1 MLESF
6 PWWSEKHKELAEEV
20 KAFAD
25 ENLPR
30 GEEITWTR
38 EFPYDLLKEAAS
50 RGWFGAAIPEEYGGL
65 GLGVTGTSIVTEE
78 LSRICSAVAGAYAV
92 TMFGGIEQLLLFGS
106 KEQKQKWLPRM
117 AKGEFIS
124 AVCITEP
131 FVGSDAAGIE
141 TVARREGDEYVING
155 KKRFITNAGV
165 ADLYCVYART
175 SDKPED
181 RARYRHL
188 SAFLVQKGTPG
199 FSVERINELSG
210 WIGLPNGVLD
220 FNEVR
225 VPVGNRI
232 GEEGDGWKVMIGGLN
247 FERVVFTAGMLGPM
261 REAIRYAVSY
271 AQRRLQFGQ
280 PTIDMPTNQFKIAEM
295 IAGLKTSRLLVY
307 YAAYLMDSKMDA
319 MVEAALAKL
328 YTSETYERLLSQ
340 AIQVMGGDGWTRFY
354 PLESFMCDAKV
365 NQIGAGTNE
374 IMRII
379 IFRGWTRKMAEELK
393 LPKRVRH
400 ERLNVPI
407 STTKPLPRVRADEN
421 GILKV
426 LAEDY
431 YVNPGLYMKIED
443 LKERLIDASDEKL
456 TEILA
461 LLEHKGLIKVYR
473 DKKGKLCMVKATYK
487 GLKTAKPLD
496 FYRLI
501 PDWVSRE
508 HIF

>member
-1 MLESF
+1 MYEAF
-6 PWWSEKHKELAEEV
+6 PWWSDRHKRLAEEV

-30 GEEITWTR
+30 GEEVAWTK
-38 EFPYDLLKEAAS
+38 EFPYDLLREVAS
-50 RGWFGAAIPEEYGGL
+50 RGWFGAVIPEEYGGL
-65 GLGVTGTSIVTEE
+65 GLGVTGVSIVTEE
-78 LSRICSAVAGAYAV
+78 LSRICAAVAGAYAV
-92 TMFGGIEQLLLFGS
+92 TMFGGLEQLMLFGNE
-106 KEQKQKWLPRM
+106 EQKRKWLPRM
-117 AKGEFIS
+117 AKGEFLS

-181 RARYRHL
+181 RAKYRHL
-188 SAFLVQKGTPG
+188 SAFLITKGTPG

-210 WIGLPNGVLD
+210 WFGLPNGVLD

-225 VPVGNRI
+225 VPVENRI

-247 FERVVFTAGMLGPM
+247 FERIVFTAGMLGPM

-307 YAAYLMDSKMDA
+307 HAAHLTDLKMDA

-328 YTSETYERLLSQ
+328 YTSETYEKLLSQ

-354 PLESFMCDAKV
+354 PLEGFLRDAKV

-379 IFRGWTRKMAEELK
+379 IYRGWTRKMAEELK
-393 LPKRVRH
+393 MPKRIRH
-400 ERLNVPI
+400 EKLKVPI
-407 STTKPLPRVRADEN
+407 STAKTLPKVEADEK
-421 GILKV
+421 GILEV

-431 YVNPGLYMKIED
+431 YVNPGLYMTIED
-443 LKERLIDASDEKL
+443 LKERLMEVTDDKL
-456 TEILA
+456 LEILTS
-461 LLEHKGLIKVYR
+461 LEQKSLIKTYKDR
-473 DKKGKLCMVKATYK
+473 KGNLRMVKATYK
-487 GLKTAKPLD
+487 GLREAKPLE

-501 PDWVSRE
+501 PEWVSKDY
-508 HIF
+508 IF